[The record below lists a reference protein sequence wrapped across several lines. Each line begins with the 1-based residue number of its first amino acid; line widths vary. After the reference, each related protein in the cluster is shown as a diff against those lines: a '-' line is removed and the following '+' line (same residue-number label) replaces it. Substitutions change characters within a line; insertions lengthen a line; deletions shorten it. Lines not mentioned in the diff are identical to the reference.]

1 MNNKFLKSN
10 CYISD
15 DFGMLNDA
23 RQRGLNILCLVEPE
37 ESSQYPGCSIA
48 SLLLPHPIIITEF
61 LNSDPN
67 QMNYT
72 MVLKKYLFDYQNYLA
87 SSELEQSIVNILA
100 ALYKVPKHLLLFCP
114 TDQNKEFK
122 ILDSIVYFLS
132 NTFGIIPGE
141 YQYIFTDNPAVAPR
155 FIDTPAFRYII
166 LDLLFI
172 NGFIDVKEYA
182 LTIPPNSIPSP
193 RATSKLLQ
201 LVNQPMPDLKSAII
215 TAINIIES
223 VKREN
228 KTGKISP
235 LIETRNNLSQE
246 MENKIDNAIFNS
258 QPNQQ
263 QNTQPSSSYLQNIQP
278 NIINNQQ
285 QLNNIYE
292 PRQPIVNNQPYTPPP
307 QYINQPNQPM
317 NNNSPWTGQQSQYQP
332 NQPMNN
338 NSPWTGQQNTNPSN
352 YGNRPQQ
359 QCNNQIYPQQRIT
372 VTPPQIP

>member
-1 MNNKFLKSN
+1 MGRQFLKAN

-67 QMNYT
+67 QIDYSVILN
-72 MVLKKYLFDYQNYLA
+72 KYLFDYQNYLA
-87 SSELEQSIVNILA
+87 SSELEQSVVNILA
-100 ALYKVPKHLLLFCP
+100 ALYKVPKHLLIFCP

-141 YQYIFTDNPAVAPR
+141 YQYIFNNDPAVVPK
-155 FIDTPAFRYII
+155 FIDTSAFRYII
-166 LDLLFI
+166 LDLLFV

-182 LTIPPNSIPSP
+182 LSIPPNSIPSP

-201 LVNQPMPDLKSAII
+201 LINQPMPDLKSAII

-223 VKREN
+223 IKREN
-228 KTGKISP
+228 QTGKISP
-235 LIETRNNLSQE
+235 FIETKNNISQE
-246 MENKIDNAIFNS
+246 LENKIDNAIFNS

-263 QNTQPSSSYLQNIQP
+263 QNYKPSSSYLQNIQP

-285 QLNNIYE
+285 QLNNSYT
-292 PRQPIVNNQPYTPPP
+292 PNQPIANNQPYTPPP
-307 QYINQPNQPM
+307 QYMNQPM
-317 NNNSPWTGQQSQYQP
+317 QPMQNNQPYTPQQSPWGQ
-332 NQPMNN
+332 
-338 NSPWTGQQNTNPSN
+338 N
-352 YGNRPQQ
+352 YPQQ
-359 QCNNQIYPQQRIT
+359 MQNNQFPNYENQQMQNQQASPQQRIT